1 MELDKKKA
9 LVPTTRRLVEFLRD
23 LALMKDKIVRD
34 GGNPNTDLSLIGHSL
49 GGSITQVLGAENP
62 QLPAVTFN
70 PYGVGNLVPPGEYPN
85 IANNVM
91 AQDLVCVLPGSK
103 MIGSTTMYTE
113 PTIGFVAGTY
123 GGDAAND
130 QCMRVAA

>member
-1 MELDKKKA
+1 M
-9 LVPTTRRLVEFLRD
+9 
-23 LALMKDKIVRD
+23 
-34 GGNPNTDLSLIGHSL
+34 
-49 GGSITQVLGAENP
+49 
-62 QLPAVTFN
+62 TFN

-91 AQDLVCVLPGSK
+91 AQDPVCVLPGSK

-123 GGDAAND
+123 GGDVAND